1 MTSHECIRLIL
12 SRVICAL
19 LVCSLSFGQTPSP
32 TTPDMPLRTD
42 IRESVTVV
50 IAPTTVLDKGGNYIN
65 GLSVDDFKLFDN
77 GKPQRITQDVGYLPL
92 SLVVAVEASSML
104 GDILPKIQTI
114 GVMVSNLV
122 VGQNGEAA
130 VLAFDHRIRTMQ
142 DFTDDPGKI
151 QAAMKSINPGSSSS
165 RMIDTVM
172 QAVRMLK
179 ARPNNR
185 RRVILMVSEKRD
197 RASENHTR
205 DALNDAQFA
214 NVSIYSIDISHL
226 MAQFTGK
233 AEPPRPNPIPATA
246 THVPGGGVQ
255 TPTSVDIQQNSG
267 NVIPLFVEIF
277 KATKSLF
284 VDDPLDVFTRFTG
297 GKEYSFISQKSLER
311 AVTAVGEEIHSQY
324 LLSYNP
330 NNLKEGG
337 FHEIRVEVNRP
348 RLEVRTRP
356 GYWIAAQP

>member
-1 MTSHECIRLIL
+1 MRNM
-12 SRVICAL
+12 RVISAL
-19 LVCSLSFGQTPSP
+19 VVCGIGFGQTPSA
-32 TTPDMPLRTD
+32 TTPEMPLRTD
-42 IRESVTVV
+42 IRENVTVV

-77 GKPQRITQDVGYLPL
+77 GRPQRITQDVGFLPL
-92 SLVVAVEASSML
+92 SLVVAVESSAML
-104 GDILPKIQTI
+104 GEILPKIRTI

-130 VLAFDHRIRTMQ
+130 VLAFDHRIRTLQ

-165 RMIDTVM
+165 RMIDSVM

-179 ARPNNR
+179 VRPNNR

-197 RASENHTR
+197 RASENHVR
-205 DALNDAQFA
+205 DALDAAQFA
-214 NVSIYSIDISHL
+214 NVSIYSINISHL
-226 MAQFTGK
+226 LAQFTGK
-233 AEPPRPNPIPATA
+233 AEPPNPIPATA

-267 NVIPLFVEIF
+267 NVIPAFVEIF

-297 GKEYSFISQKSLER
+297 GKEYPFLSQKSLEK

-324 LLSYNP
+324 LLSYTP
-330 NNLKEGG
+330 NNLQEGG

-356 GYWIAAQP
+356 GYWIAGQP